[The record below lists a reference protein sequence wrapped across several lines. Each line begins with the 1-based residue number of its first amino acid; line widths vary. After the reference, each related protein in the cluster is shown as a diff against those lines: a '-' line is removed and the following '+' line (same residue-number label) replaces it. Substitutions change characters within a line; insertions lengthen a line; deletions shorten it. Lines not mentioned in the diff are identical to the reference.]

1 MLLNIAVSS
10 AVQSVV
16 NSTSSVH
23 RLPLSGSVHDLATHR
38 ENLTEGEAEAYR
50 DDGFGGLQ
58 RYRMRQRPKQLEN

>member
-1 MLLNIAVSS
+1 MLLNITA
-10 AVQSVV
+10 
-16 NSTSSVH
+16 SSVAKSTVNNSSPAH
-23 RLPLSGSVHDLATHR
+23 RLPLSRSVHSLGARR

>member
-10 AVQSVV
+10 AVKSAV
-16 NSTSSVH
+16 NNSSPAH
-23 RLPLSGSVHDLATHR
+23 RLPLSRSVHDLATRR